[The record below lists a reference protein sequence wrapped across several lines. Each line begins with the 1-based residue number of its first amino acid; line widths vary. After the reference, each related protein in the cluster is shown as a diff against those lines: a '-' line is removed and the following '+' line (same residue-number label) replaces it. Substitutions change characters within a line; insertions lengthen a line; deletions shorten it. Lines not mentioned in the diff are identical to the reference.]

1 MKKVRLCIYSITVIL
16 VYWSVY
22 CNNQM
27 QGLNIYKL
35 SIEMG
40 NFIVNTYK
48 YFYIACFIF
57 LVVSMKFIMGD
68 VEKLKKKLSEK
79 SAKVKEEKASKKQTK
94 ENKKVE
100 VANVVDEPLIVCAKC
115 GNSNKTTSKFC
126 QKCGEKI
133 EATLGEV
140 K

>member
-1 MKKVRLCIYSITVIL
+1 MKKIKLLIYFITVL
-16 VYWSVY
+16 LTYWSVY
-22 CNNQM
+22 CNNHM

-57 LVVSMKFIMGD
+57 LVISLKFLIGDIKNVKMKLT
-68 VEKLKKKLSEK
+68 EKVHKIKSDKLNEN
-79 SAKVKEEKASKKQTK
+79 Q
-94 ENKKVE
+94 NKK
-100 VANVVDEPLIVCAKC
+100 DEKGILSDNPKETFVTCAKC
-115 GNSNKTTSKFC
+115 GYSNKETSKFC

-133 EATLGEV
+133 EAVLGEV